1 MLRNLF
7 DIGPGEKVSDFEF
20 IFQSEYWGFALLL
33 FIGLIGFAIYLYRSE
48 SWLARNRRLI
58 MGGCYVLA
66 GFLIVLL
73 LLEPALLL
81 KSTRSQKNNL
91 IVLLDVSESMSIRDQ
106 VDEGGADG
114 TPPEGNESVAPGQP
128 ATRLSQAKEALLKV
142 RSGLGEEY

>member
-91 IVLLDVSESMSIRDQ
+91 IVLLLYFIFHRIDVFRETSAFAPCLIQ
-106 VDEGGADG
+106 V
-114 TPPEGNESVAPGQP
+114 PRPGKLP
-128 ATRLSQAKEALLKV
+128 I
-142 RSGLGEEY
+142 